1 MDRLGKT
8 SAASGMEISVEKTK
22 LMTNNT
28 NGINIDIRINGEILD
43 EFDSFKIKV
52 PSPEALSRNAQ
63 TRAALARLKTIWN
76 NKHFSLS
83 SKIRLMRSLVIS
95 VLLYVCETWTLT
107 EGILKKLQA
116 PEMRFL

>member
-83 SKIRLMRSLVIS
+83 SKIRL
-95 VLLYVCETWTLT
+95 LYVCETWTLT
-107 EGILKKLQA
+107 EGILKKLRA